1 MLFLNTACEN
11 SAFLQAIYIVKEIMN
26 VAFLLIPM
34 GLIVMISVDF
44 FQGVISK
51 EDDLKNNKAMKIAFK
66 RVLMCIGLFL
76 VPTIVNLMMGL
87 LSDASINI
95 SIDECWNNATPSK
108 IKVFAEMEKKLMA
121 AEEKERLDNIK
132 KNMKSD
138 PKIEKKTITDNNS
151 DNNSSNG
158 AGAGISNSNNTSSSD
173 VVDSS
178 EVSATAQEFINL
190 LDKYSDYIKNNSK
203 HFKNSNEHNPT
214 TFGSVKSRVN
224 NGGSVNVNCVS
235 PTMWGLRKMKLI
247 NSNFYSTTNGVF
259 RGSTTGKFNKKLT
272 KITNLNGMLLKDAA
286 KKDLLKPG
294 DIISNATFDHT
305 FVYAGYKDGKVY
317 VYEAGGN
324 AKGKGYGNIGCGP
337 FTVGQY
343 NKKKKN
349 PDKPKSYIEIASV
362 LRWND

>member
-108 IKVFAEMEKKLMA
+108 IKVFAELEKKLMA

-138 PKIEKKTITDNNS
+138 PEIEKKTITDGS
-151 DNNSSNG
+151 DSNASNG
-158 AGAGISNSNNTSSSD
+158 AGAGVSNDNNTSSSD

-178 EVSATAQEFINL
+178 EVSANAQEFINL
-190 LDKYSDYIKNNSK
+190 LDKYSDYMKSNSQYFQQGGSDK
-203 HFKNSNEHNPT
+203 PH
-214 TFGSVKSRVN
+214 TFSAVKKKVN
-224 NGGSVNVNCVS
+224 NKQKVGVNCVS
-235 PTMWGLRKMKLI
+235 PTVWALRELKLI
-247 NSNFYSTTNGVF
+247 SNDFYG
-259 RGSTTGKFNKKLT
+259 TTGGNFKGTTDRLYKKLT
-272 KITNLNGMLLKDAA
+272 KITNLNKKKVKDAA
-286 KKDLLKPG
+286 KNDLLKPG
-294 DIISNATFDHT
+294 DIITVKNFTHT
-305 FVYAGYKDGKVY
+305 FVYAGYKNGKVY

-324 AKGKGYGNIGCGP
+324 ARKAGFSSVGCGP

-343 NKKKKN
+343 NKIK
-349 PDKPKSYIEIASV
+349 IAGI